1 MKTEEGLVIEVVG
14 NLAKV
19 KAGKHSDCKNCGACP
34 GNDSAI
40 ITVKN
45 DLVAKPGQ
53 RVNFQVKESNEIKG
67 AFIIFV
73 LPLLALFTGAILGN
87 AFSRLAS
94 INTDAGMAIGGVVAL
109 LSAIVFIRF
118 FDRSVAKK
126 EISLPTIISIDR

>member
-19 KAGKHSDCKNCGACP
+19 KAGKHNDCKNCGACP

-73 LPLLALFTGAILGN
+73 LPLLAASVGVILGN
-87 AFSRLAS
+87 VFGRLAS
-94 INTDAGMAIGGVVAL
+94 INTDAGMLIGGVAAF
-109 LSAIVFIRF
+109 LSAVVFIKF
-118 FDRSVAKK
+118 FDKSVARK
-126 EISLPTIISIDR
+126 ERSLPTIISIEK